1 MQELLTSQ
9 YLGVGLPDWASIL
22 SLGVAVIG
30 FTVTL
35 IKVAKSTTASE
46 AAKTAAEQATQ
57 KINLLETVHDLS
69 TLLSILEAIKTDVR
83 RRNFEPLPEKL
94 SSIRKSLIGIRAKY
108 TNLSEGDQST
118 IQSAITQFRSLERKI
133 DIELEQNSEIKI
145 GAINHLFSV
154 HIDELYEVLST
165 IRSADQ

>member
-1 MQELLTSQ
+1 MQELLTSV
-9 YLGVGLPDWASIL
+9 YMGIALPDWASML
-22 SLGVAVIG
+22 SLCVAIVG

-35 IKVAKSTTASE
+35 VKVAKSTSASE
-46 AAKTAAEQATQ
+46 SAKLAAEQATH

-83 RRNFEPLPEKL
+83 RKNFEPLPEKL
-94 SSIRKSLIGIRAKY
+94 SNIRKSLIGIRAKY
-108 TNLSEGDQST
+108 TNLSESDQST

-133 DIELEQNSEIKI
+133 DMEIEQNSEIKI
-145 GAINHLFSV
+145 GATNHLFSV

-165 IRSADQ
+165 IRSGDQ